1 MRAYL
6 LIVALALITG
16 AEGQEGPP
24 ARAGSARV
32 GAEEGPP
39 ARAGSAR
46 VGAEEGPPAR
56 AGLEAGSVQLLDVP
70 SFSFFGPAQSDNE
83 GNLYFHVS
91 AGNFRKPVVL
101 KLEHSSGDPTLYT
114 LEDEGL
120 KKTVFLDFS
129 VTPSGQVSILS
140 QQTYKKIYLLRFTSK
155 GDLAEKVLLDLP
167 EYMSTQSFVAFDTG
181 TVLVSAYYL
190 ADAPEHLRGKGLMAL
205 FDESGKMLKNLSANT
220 KDVDLANSTQ
230 HLTEG
235 GGTVGPDG
243 NMYILQTGQIIV
255 VSGSG
260 RIMRRIK
267 FHKPEGTIAS
277 KIAVSQNLVSIW
289 LLREGPKQKM
299 QKQDVT
305 AEYLVLD
312 LLTGKPFGYYV
323 PSKALGNA
331 AIAVAFSGRE
341 GFTFFDTENGHVELI
356 SSPIH

>member
-1 MRAYL
+1 MAGSEAQPAAVSAPAGIAKMRVYL

-16 AEGQEGPP
+16 AEEQEQPLGV
-24 ARAGSARV
+24 RV
-32 GAEEGPP
+32 
-39 ARAGSAR
+39 
-46 VGAEEGPPAR
+46 
-56 AGLEAGSVQLLDVP
+56 LEAGSIHSLDVP

-83 GNLYFHVS
+83 GNLYFHVN
-91 AGNFRKPVVL
+91 AGSFRKPVVL

-120 KKTVFLDFS
+120 KKTTFLNFS

-140 QQTYKKIYLLRFTSK
+140 QQVDKKIYLLRFTSK
-155 GDLAEKVLLDLP
+155 GDLSEKVALDLP

-190 ADAPEHLRGKGLMAL
+190 ADAPEHMHGKGLMAL

-220 KDVDLANSTQ
+220 EDVDLANVSQ
-230 HLTEG
+230 HLAEG
-235 GGTVGPDG
+235 AGTVGPDG
-243 NMYILQTGQIIV
+243 NMYILQANQIV
-255 VSGSG
+255 VISGLG
-260 RIMRRIK
+260 KIMRRIK

-277 KIAVSQNLVSIW
+277 KIAISQNLVSIW

-312 LLTGKPFGYYV
+312 LLTGKPFSYYV
-323 PSKALGNA
+323 PGKALGQA

-341 GFTFFDTENGHVELI
+341 GFTFFDTQNGHVELI
-356 SSPIH
+356 SSPLR